1 MGLAV
6 VCFILCCVGLIVM
19 TAAGVPASAFVVPAI
34 VTGVLGV
41 TMVMSS

>member
-19 TAAGVPASAFVVPAI
+19 TAAGAPASAFVIPAI
-34 VTGVLGV
+34 VTGILGV
-41 TMVMSS
+41 TVVMSS